1 MKKIMNK
8 INFAII
14 SLMVSVPAFAAPAD
28 NGMCAAIAKLGGV
41 FKLLRTMAF
50 IGAAFYIAQWAWKYI
65 SSGDV
70 KMDDVKNQGTALLVG
85 FSLLFMI
92 GIILSFLVSASG
104 AKILCGQEIFNFGN

>member
-14 SLMVSVPAFAAPAD
+14 GMMVSVPAFAAGED
-28 NGMCAAIAKLGGV
+28 GMCAALQKLHGV
-41 FKLLRTMAF
+41 FNLLRTLAF

-70 KMDDVKNQGTALLVG
+70 KMDDVKNQGTALIVG
-85 FSLLFMI
+85 FSLLFLV
-92 GIILSFLVSASG
+92 GVILSFIMSATG
-104 AKILCGQEIFNFGN
+104 AKFIGCADVIKSW